1 MARFAGRVALVTG
14 GAAGIGA
21 AAAELLA
28 RDGATI
34 HVVDVNTGQGTDFE
48 TKMRNEGLDVT
59 FVHGSVAD
67 EQSVM
72 DIYSTIE
79 ADHGRL
85 DVLIN
90 NAGIALESFGAST
103 SLADWRAVLSVN
115 LDGAFLMCKHAIP
128 LMKSSGGGSIVCT
141 SSICGHIATEGA
153 ISYNASKHAIE
164 GLTKSLALE
173 HARDGIRVNTV
184 CPGYVNTAM
193 GRADVAADPSI
204 PEQHP
209 LGRIAEPQEIA
220 NAIAFLASDD
230 ASFIT
235 GTSLLVDGGYTAR

>member
-1 MARFAGRVALVTG
+1 MARFAGRVVVVTG

-21 AAAELLA
+21 AASALLA
-28 RDGATI
+28 REGAAV
-34 HVVDVNTGQGTDFE
+34 HVVDVNTEQGRAFE
-48 TKMRNEGLDVT
+48 TDMRNQGRDVT
-59 FVHGSVAD
+59 FIHGSVAD
-67 EQSVM
+67 EDSVAQ
-72 DIYSTIE
+72 IYSVID

-85 DVLIN
+85 DVLVN

-153 ISYNASKHAIE
+153 FSYNASKHAIE

-204 PEQHP
+204 PLQHP
-209 LGRIAEPQEIA
+209 LGRLAEPQEIA